1 MEEGRPLDGETGDP
15 YLISA
20 EESARLLRN
29 APWSRFAAVGD
40 SGAEGITEPVA
51 GYATRPWF
59 DRVAAGL
66 RQVRPDLVS
75 RNFGKMNLVASQ
87 VRETQLDPALEFA
100 PDLVAVLSGGNDIIQ
115 REFRPAQTEP
125 EIVKVISAFRDRGTT
140 VVTMGLFDITT
151 SPYVP
156 EKYRKVLSERIAL
169 LSEMVR
175 EIAQR
180 LGALHVDLPSHPA
193 GKEAIYS
200 TDGMHLNARGQAIV
214 AAEAVRRLGRHLGN
228 S

>member
-1 MEEGRPLDGETGDP
+1 MGNDRPPTAESGDP
-15 YLISA
+15 YLIGA

-40 SGAEGITEPVA
+40 SGAEGTTEPVA

-59 DRVAAGL
+59 DRVADDL
-66 RQVRPDLVS
+66 RRIRPGLVS
-75 RNFGKMNLVASQ
+75 RNFGKQNLVASE
-87 VRETQLDPALEFA
+87 VRVTQLDPALEFA
-100 PDLVAVLSGGNDIIQ
+100 PDLVAVLSGGNDIVQ
-115 REFRPAQTEP
+115 REFHPEQTEP

-151 SPYVP
+151 SLYVP

-175 EIAQR
+175 EIAER

-193 GKEAIYS
+193 GKEDIYS
-200 TDGMHLNARGQAIV
+200 TDGLHLNARGQAIV
-214 AAEAVRRLGRHLGN
+214 AGETVRRLARHLGN
-228 S
+228 R